1 MPPRRSRSTDG
12 SPRATSCSGSTRPPK
27 RATRP
32 AGTRSRSA
40 TSSCSTDPLTGGRPS
55 TGGANSL
62 PSALDGFEGRVHGV
76 PDGAG
81 ACPGGA
87 ALRLSDQLPQP
98 LRELQDRQMRGAFA
112 SVLCLAVLA
121 IAPATQAAQR
131 FAAPEGGGPE
141 PCTQAAPCPL
151 KLAVTK
157 AKANDEVIVT
167 GGTYTVKEPMYPE
180 GAPANVDIHGDFGG
194 PMPRIVGSGTALTI
208 YVVGAGSRLS
218 YVE

>member
-81 ACPGGA
+81 ACPSGA
-87 ALRLSDQLPQP
+87 ALRLSDQLLSADRRHLRRQP
-98 LRELQDRQMRGAFA
+98 LSQLQDRQMRAGV
-112 SVLCLAVLA
+112 SLLLGLAVLA
-121 IAPATQAAQR
+121 LAPAAQAAQR
-131 FAAPEGGGPE
+131 YAAPEGSGPE
-141 PCTQAAPCPL
+141 PCSSAAPCSL
-151 KLAVTK
+151 KDALAK

-167 GGTYTVKEPMYPE
+167 S
-180 GAPANVDIHGDFGG
+180 GAYSPGAVVLPN
-194 PMPRIVGSGTALTI
+194 AA
-208 YVVGAGSRLS
+208 VGA
-218 YVE
+218 YVH